1 MIVTLELV
9 FETAKRIKLFVC
21 AVCLCCEVCGACTCM
36 HVEQKLNN
44 VMIPEKTFCSREM
57 CMMWLISLQ
66 NTNPNVRKSDAVD
79 RENGLQICFIR
90 FLQSGV
96 ELKCHCA

>member
-44 VMIPEKTFCSREM
+44 VMIPEKMFCSREM
-57 CMMWLISLQ
+57 YDVANQLAKYQPECTQ
-66 NTNPNVRKSDAVD
+66 K
-79 RENGLQICFIR
+79 
-90 FLQSGV
+90 
-96 ELKCHCA
+96 